1 MFHLAG
7 TVLNNTWL
15 EQVYLYLFKHYTL
28 IVEITIVC
36 FLLSNRQVVTRKL
49 KI

>member
-15 EQVYLYLFKHYTL
+15 EKVYLYLFKHYT
-28 IVEITIVC
+28 
-36 FLLSNRQVVTRKL
+36 FNS
-49 KI
+49 